1 MIIKCAIKNV
11 QLTPAVWKG
20 TNAMV
25 GADMEGDNA
34 LNLALSQTSVQAIN
48 TATSKMGNFTLILHC
63 LKSDNFTPIFFAIL
77 GKINIVKKNVLRILT
92 VMAKRFAVMG
102 NVSLV
107 ALVMIIA
114 SKVKLVEMASV

>member
-1 MIIKCAIKNV
+1 M
-11 QLTPAVWKG
+11 G

-25 GADMEGDNA
+25 GVDMEGANA

-48 TATSKMGNFTLILHC
+48 TATSKIGVFTLIFHC
-63 LKSDNFTPIFFAIL
+63 LIYDNFKSIFSAIS
-77 GKINIVKKNVLRILT
+77 GRINIVKKNVLRILT
-92 VMAKRFAVMG
+92 VTAKRFALMG

-114 SKVKLVEMASV
+114 SKENLVKMANV